1 MLDSLII
8 DLVTVRVKDS
18 ELYFILIFFSIFFSI
33 YFSILDLGL
42 GVSVI
47 VTNLS
52 QICHSHMII

>member
-1 MLDSLII
+1 VLDSLII
-8 DLVTVRVKDS
+8 DLVTVRVKDG

-47 VTNLS
+47 VTN
-52 QICHSHMII
+52 CHTSVTVT